1 MSRFDF
7 TKLALI
13 AFALL
18 VPANSTEADPFDVK
32 RLLEVN
38 IEMPAADWKTMR
50 YEHHDLFGQK
60 TPRDPNKPRPNPY
73 NYYKGN
79 VTIDG
84 KLFRDVGLRKKG
96 LLGSVN
102 AQRPSI
108 KINFDKFGVEHCRI
122 DFRSPTAALVKSRF
136 TNPRTPDS

>member
-1 MSRFDF
+1 
-7 TKLALI
+7 
-13 AFALL
+13 
-18 VPANSTEADPFDVK
+18 
-32 RLLEVN
+32 
-38 IEMPAADWKTMR
+38 MPAADWKTMR

-84 KLFRDVGLRKKG
+84 KLFRDLGLRKKG

-108 KINFDKFGVEHCRI
+108 KINFDKFGEHCRI
-122 DFRSPTAALVKSRF
+122 DFVSPTAALVKSRF
-136 TNPRTPDS
+136 TNSRTPDANAFFDRTNRLPALQLGEAKDGFAFKPFVLRLLLQ